1 LIRIKRRKGEVGFMR
16 SNFNAVQ
23 SNNLEVLTVD
33 EIKRLLGAAMSIL
46 ERTGVV
52 YYDDEAIEIMKKAGC
67 FVDGNRVRIPPKLV
81 EKALQSVPN
90 KVTLNNSRTGKAV
103 MELTGNN
110 AYFGPG
116 SDTPFFIDPYT
127 QERIPASKKTVEM
140 ATTVVDS
147 LENIDFVM
155 SLGIVQDVPQLIY
168 DRLQFQ
174 AMVLNT
180 SKPIVIT
187 ANDLEGYSD
196 IIEMCEIIAGGEE
209 ELRHHPFMTLY
220 AEPISPLQHAEDAAQ
235 KLILAGKKQLPV
247 VYTPCI
253 MAGGT
258 VPATLAGAMANGLA
272 ESLSGLVLNQQ
283 TNEGNPFIMGGVFTI
298 MDMNTT
304 IFAYGA
310 PEFHLMMAALA
321 DVSNYLDL
329 PMFGTA
335 GCTDSKLVDEQ
346 AAIEDALSILMT
358 AQAGANLNHDV
369 GYIEHGNTAALENLV
384 INNDLIGYARRI
396 VQGIEVNDE
405 TLAVDIIDNVGPGG
419 HFLGEEH
426 TMKYF
431 KSETYY
437 PDLFK
442 RDFYENWE
450 KAGKKTLFDRANEK
464 VLHILEN
471 HEPEHLPKDVEQKLQ
486 DIVDRAEGQLDN

>member
-1 LIRIKRRKGEVGFMR
+1 MR
-16 SNFNAVQ
+16 SNYRANGTQ
-23 SNNLEVLTVD
+23 NLEVLSQD
-33 EIKRLLGAAMSIL
+33 QIKIILGATKEVL

-52 YYDDEAIEIMKKAGC
+52 YYDDEAIETMKKAGC
-67 FVDGNRVRIPPKLV
+67 FVDGNRVKIPARLV
-81 EKALQSVPN
+81 EKALRTVPS
-90 KVTLNNSRTGKAV
+90 KVTLSNSRTGKRA

-110 AYFGPG
+110 AYFGTG

-127 QERIPASKKTVEM
+127 QDRIPASKETVSLATKTID
-140 ATTVVDS
+140 A
-147 LENIDFVM
+147 LENMDFVM
-155 SLGIVQDVPQLIY
+155 SLGIVQDVPQLVY
-168 DRLQFQ
+168 DRHQFQ
-174 AMVLNT
+174 AMVNNT

-187 ANDLEGYSD
+187 ANDVEGYAD
-196 IIEMCEIIAGGEE
+196 IIKMCEIVAGGEE
-209 ELRHHPFMTLY
+209 ELKKHPFMTLY

-258 VPATLAGAMANGLA
+258 VPATLAGAMTNGLA

-283 TNEGNPFIMGGVFTI
+283 TNEGSPFIMGGVFTI
-298 MDMNTT
+298 MDMKTT
-304 IFAYGA
+304 IFSYGA
-310 PEFHLMMAALA
+310 PEFDLMMAALA
-321 DVSNYLDL
+321 DVSNYLDI

-335 GCTDSKLVDEQ
+335 GCTDSKIVDEQ
-346 AAIEDALSILMT
+346 ACIEDAISILMT
-358 AQAGANLNHDV
+358 AQSGANLNHDV
-369 GYIEHGNTAALENLV
+369 GYIEHGNAASLENLV

-405 TLAVDIIDNVGPGG
+405 TLAVDLIDKVGPGG

-431 KSETYY
+431 KKETYY

-442 RDFYENWE
+442 RQFYENWE
-450 KAGKKTLFDRANEK
+450 QEGKKTLFDRANDK
-464 VLHILEN
+464 VKDILEN
-471 HEPEHLPKDVEQKLQ
+471 YEPEPLPEDIQQKLQ
-486 DIVDRAEGQLDN
+486 DVVDEAESKLD

>member
-1 LIRIKRRKGEVGFMR
+1 MR
-16 SNFNAVQ
+16 SNYKANATQ
-23 SNNLEVLTVD
+23 NLEVLSEDQV
-33 EIKRLLGAAMSIL
+33 KRILGAAKEVL

-52 YYDDEAIEIMKKAGC
+52 YHDDEAIETMKKAGC
-67 FVDGNRVRIPPKLV
+67 FVDGNRVRIPTRLV
-81 EKALQSVPN
+81 EWALRTVPT
-90 KVTLNNSRTGKAV
+90 KVTLSNSRTGKRV
-103 MELTGNN
+103 MELTGTN
-110 AYFGPG
+110 AYFGTG

-127 QERIPASKKTVEM
+127 QDRVPASKKSVGLAAKTID
-140 ATTVVDS
+140 A
-147 LENIDFVM
+147 LENMDFVM
-155 SLGIVQDVPQLIY
+155 SLGIVQDVPQLVY
-168 DRLQFQ
+168 DRHQFQ
-174 AMVLNT
+174 AMVNNT

-187 ANDLEGYSD
+187 ANDVEGYAD

-209 ELRHHPFMTLY
+209 ELRRHPFMTLY

-258 VPATLAGAMANGLA
+258 VPATLAGAMTNGLA
-272 ESLSGLVLNQQ
+272 ESLSGLVLNQL

-310 PEFHLMMAALA
+310 PEFDLMMAALA
-321 DVSNYLDL
+321 DVSKYLDI

-346 AAIEDALSILMT
+346 ACIEDALSILMT
-358 AQAGANLNHDV
+358 AQSGANLNHDV
-369 GYIEHGNTAALENLV
+369 GYIEHGNASSLENLV

-396 VQGIEVNDE
+396 VQGIEVNDD
-405 TLAVDIIDNVGPGG
+405 TLAVDLIDKVGPGG

-431 KSETYY
+431 KKETYY

-442 RDFYENWE
+442 RQFYENWVDE
-450 KAGKKTLFDRANEK
+450 GKKTLFDRANEK
-464 VLHILEN
+464 VIDILEN
-471 HEPEHLPKDVEQKLQ
+471 YKPEPLPKDVQKKLQ
-486 DIVDRAEGQLDN
+486 DIVDRAENKLD

>member
-1 LIRIKRRKGEVGFMR
+1 MR
-16 SNFNAVQ
+16 SNYRSSATH
-23 SNNLEVLTVD
+23 NLEVLSED
-33 EIKRLLGAAMSIL
+33 QIKRILGAAKEVL

-52 YYDDEAIEIMKKAGC
+52 YYDDEAIETMKKAGC
-67 FVDGNRVRIPPKLV
+67 FVDGNRVRIPTRLV
-81 EKALQSVPN
+81 EWALRTVPS
-90 KVTLNNSRTGKAV
+90 KVTLSNSRTGKRA

-110 AYFGPG
+110 AYFGTG
-116 SDTPFFIDPYT
+116 SDTPFFRDPYT
-127 QERIPASKKTVEM
+127 QDRIPASKKTVSM
-140 ATTVVDS
+140 AAKTIDA
-147 LENIDFVM
+147 LENMDFVM
-155 SLGIVQDVPQLIY
+155 SLGIVQDVPQLVY
-168 DRLQFQ
+168 DRHQFQ
-174 AMVLNT
+174 AMVTNT

-187 ANDLEGYSD
+187 ANDVEGYAD
-196 IIEMCEIIAGGEE
+196 IIEMCEVIAGGEE
-209 ELRHHPFMTLY
+209 ELRRHPFMTLY

-272 ESLSGLVLNQQ
+272 ESLSGLVLNQL

-298 MDMNTT
+298 MDMKTT

-310 PEFHLMMAALA
+310 PEFDLMMAGLA
-321 DVSNYLDL
+321 DISNYLDL

-346 AAIEDALSILMT
+346 ACIEDALSILMT
-358 AQAGANLNHDV
+358 AQSGANLNHDV
-369 GYIEHGNTAALENLV
+369 GYIEHGNCAALENLV
-384 INNDLIGYARRI
+384 ISNDLIGFARRI
-396 VQGIEVNDE
+396 VQGIEVNDD
-405 TLAVDIIDNVGPGG
+405 TLAVDLIDKVGPGG

-431 KSETYY
+431 KKETYY

-442 RDFYENWE
+442 RQFYENWVE
-450 KAGKKTLFDRANEK
+450 EGEKTLFDRANEK
-464 VLHILEN
+464 VIDILEN
-471 HEPEHLPKDVEQKLQ
+471 YEPEPLPKDVEKKLQ
-486 DIVDRAEGQLDN
+486 DIVDRAESKLD

>member
-1 LIRIKRRKGEVGFMR
+1 MR
-16 SNFNAVQ
+16 SNYRANGTQ
-23 SNNLEVLTVD
+23 NLEVLSQD
-33 EIKRLLGAAMSIL
+33 QIKIILGAAKEVL

-52 YYDDEAIEIMKKAGC
+52 YYDDEAIETMKKAGC
-67 FVDGNRVRIPPKLV
+67 FVDGNRVKIPARLV
-81 EKALQSVPN
+81 EKALRTVPS
-90 KVTLNNSRTGKAV
+90 KVTLSNSRTGKRA

-110 AYFGPG
+110 AYFGTG

-127 QERIPASKKTVEM
+127 QDRIPASKETVSLATKTID
-140 ATTVVDS
+140 A
-147 LENIDFVM
+147 LENMDFVM
-155 SLGIVQDVPQLIY
+155 SLGIVQDVPQLVY
-168 DRLQFQ
+168 DRHQFQ
-174 AMVLNT
+174 AMVNNT

-187 ANDLEGYSD
+187 ANDVEGYAD
-196 IIEMCEIIAGGEE
+196 IIKMCEIVAGGEE
-209 ELRHHPFMTLY
+209 ELKKHPFMTLY

-258 VPATLAGAMANGLA
+258 VPATLAGAMTNGLA

-283 TNEGNPFIMGGVFTI
+283 TNEGSPFIMGGVFTI
-298 MDMNTT
+298 MDMKTT
-304 IFAYGA
+304 IFSYGA
-310 PEFHLMMAALA
+310 PEFDLMMAALA
-321 DVSNYLDL
+321 DVSNYLDI

-335 GCTDSKLVDEQ
+335 GCTDSKIVDEQ
-346 AAIEDALSILMT
+346 ACIEDAISILMT
-358 AQAGANLNHDV
+358 AQSGANLNHDV
-369 GYIEHGNTAALENLV
+369 GYIEHGNAASLENLV

-405 TLAVDIIDNVGPGG
+405 TLAVDLIDKVGPGG

-431 KSETYY
+431 KKETYY

-442 RDFYENWE
+442 RQFYENWE
-450 KAGKKTLFDRANEK
+450 QEGKKTLFDRANDK
-464 VLHILEN
+464 VKDILEN
-471 HEPEHLPKDVEQKLQ
+471 YEPEPLPEDIQQKLQ
-486 DIVDRAEGQLDN
+486 DVVDEAESKLD